1 MFWRS
6 GGKTPEEGSTGPIA
20 IERDAPRPATILR
33 VASELEERGADIQ
46 ELFKEIRCPWGQ
58 VVLPIHLLQGEQD
71 FFVEVETGP
80 WDHRAVEEA
89 VNKAAVV
96 RNSEHTGAGLEVLS
110 AYPVPEEVRFF
121 FGLAPAALL
130 QLALIRVS
138 LDDPEGS
145 ATLFREVASLQW
157 GVDLDYETGYL
168 PLVEELLMAALYE
181 EGEPPILDALVHG
194 LGCFLGET
202 IRRNAGVA
210 GSWRTDEDWG
220 EGAVIELR
228 GLVVDPIG
236 KSRAFVREGLE
247 DSVAFY
253 ADYVLELLNS
263 SPEWGNTPRRRT
275 ANSNSATLRSACEAR
290 G

>member
-6 GGKTPEEGSTGPIA
+6 GGKTPEEGSTGPIE
-20 IERDAPRPATILR
+20 IERDAPRPVTILR

-46 ELFKEIRCPWGQ
+46 ELFKEVRCPWGQ

-80 WDHRAVEEA
+80 WDPRVVEEA
-89 VNKAAVV
+89 INKAAVV
-96 RNSEHTGAGLEVLS
+96 RHSKHAGAGLEVLS
-110 AYPVPEEVRFF
+110 AYPVPEEVGFF
-121 FGLAPAALL
+121 FGRAPAALL
-130 QLALIRVS
+130 QLALLRVS

-145 ATLFREVASLQW
+145 AAVFRDVASLQW

-168 PLVEELLMAALYE
+168 PLVEELLMAALNE
-181 EGEPPILDALVHG
+181 EEEPPILDGLVYG

-202 IRRNAGVA
+202 IRRNAGVP

-220 EGAVIELR
+220 DGAVIELG
-228 GLVVDPIG
+228 GLVLDPIG
-236 KSRAFVREGLE
+236 KSRAFLREGPE

-253 ADYVLELLNS
+253 ADYVLEQLNS
-263 SPEWGNTPRRRT
+263 DPEEQRQAGEQP
-275 ANSNSATLRSACEAR
+275 
-290 G
+290 